1 MKVLAL
7 TNLFPSAW
15 DPLRASFNRQQFDR
29 LAAHHDLEVL
39 VAVDFRER
47 RGGPRGEPPALS
59 HARATDFTFW
69 YPPRIG
75 RSLHGLAWYASLMAR
90 HGSRLRRE
98 RPDVLLASWGY
109 PDAVGVSLL
118 ARRLG
123 LPYVVK
129 VHGSDLNVQADFRL
143 RRPQIA
149 AALRGARAVVAVS
162 AALADKARALGVDD
176 ARVHVLYNG
185 VDGERF
191 HPGDRAA
198 ARRALDLPQ
207 DVPLVLYVGN
217 LKASKGCVDLLE
229 AFPAVLARHPQARL
243 AFVGSGAA
251 GPVLRQRAQALGID
265 NCLLLAGARPH
276 HELGTWMQAA
286 SLLCLPSHN
295 EGVPN
300 VVLEAM
306 ACGLPVVATRVGGI
320 PEVLPAQAGLLVPPH
335 DHAALSKALDEA
347 LRADWSPAAITAH
360 AARFDWQDNIARLDR
375 ILRDAAGPVEPVN
388 A

>member
-149 AALRGARAVVAVS
+149 RALRGARGVVAVS
-162 AALADKARALGVDD
+162 AALAEKARALGVDD
-176 ARVHVLYNG
+176 DRVHLLYNG

-191 HPGDRAA
+191 FPGDRAA
-198 ARRALDLPQ
+198 AREALGLPQ
-207 DVPLVLYVGN
+207 DAPVVLYVGN

-229 AFPAVLARHPQARL
+229 AFPAVLERHPDARL
-243 AFVGSGAA
+243 AYVGSGAA
-251 GPVLRQRAQALGID
+251 AALEQRARELGIAGS
-265 NCLLLAGARPH
+265 LVLAGARPH
-276 HELGTWMQAA
+276 HELATWMQAA

-320 PEVLPAQAGLLVPPH
+320 PEVLPAHAGSMVPAH
-335 DHAALSKALDEA
+335 DRAALAQALDAA
-347 LRADWSPAAITAH
+347 LRTTWSTPAIVAH
-360 AARFDWQDNIARLDR
+360 AARFDWQDNIAHLDR
-375 ILRDAAGPVEPVN
+375 ILTDAARIPEPVRP
-388 A
+388 

>member
-7 TNLFPSAW
+7 TNLFPTAW

-29 LAAHHDLEVL
+29 LAAHHDMEVL

-47 RGGPRGEPPALS
+47 RRGPRGEPPRLA
-59 HARATDFTFW
+59 HARASDFTFW
-69 YPPRIG
+69 YPPGIG
-75 RSLHGLAWYASLMAR
+75 RSLHGLSWYASLLAQ
-90 HGSRLRRE
+90 HGARLRRE
-98 RPDVLLASWGY
+98 RFDVLLASWGY
-109 PDAVGVSLL
+109 PDAVGTALL

-129 VHGSDLNVQADFRL
+129 VHGSDLNVQANYRL

-149 AALRGARAVVAVS
+149 SALRGAHAVVAVS
-162 AALADKARALGVDD
+162 AALAEKVRGLGVDD
-176 ARVHVLYNG
+176 DRVHLLYNG

-191 HPGDRAA
+191 FPGDRAA
-198 ARRALDLPQ
+198 ARRGLDLPA
-207 DVPLVLYVGN
+207 DAPIVLYVGN

-229 AFPAVLARHPQARL
+229 AFPAVLERHAGARL
-243 AFVGSGAA
+243 VFVGGGAA
-251 GPVLRQRAQALGID
+251 AALEQRARELGITGSV
-265 NCLLLAGARPH
+265 LLAGARPH
-276 HELGTWMQAA
+276 HELATWMQAA

-320 PEVLPAQAGLLVPPH
+320 PEVLPGYAGRLVPAH
-335 DHAALSKALDEA
+335 DRVALARALDET
-347 LRADWSPAAITAH
+347 LRADWSTAAIAAH
-360 AARFDWQDNIARLDR
+360 AARFDWQDNIARFDR
-375 ILRDAAGPVEPVN
+375 IIRDAARPAEPVR